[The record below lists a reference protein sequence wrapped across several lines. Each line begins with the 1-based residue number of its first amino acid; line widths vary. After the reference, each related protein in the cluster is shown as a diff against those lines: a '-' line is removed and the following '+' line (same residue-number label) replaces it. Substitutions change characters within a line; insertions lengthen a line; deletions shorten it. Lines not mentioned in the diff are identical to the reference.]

1 MSFKDGEMRA
11 ISVLGTFVV
20 TSALFLPVIYLTEAA
35 EASHTKWD
43 DMESIEASIAYKK
56 TPQKQ
61 PQKQTHE
68 VEKPKDNTISHDEN
82 KKPVDECKVNK
93 DCKTDEKC
101 EDHRCVAKKI
111 EHIID
116 PKAPINFG
124 SNSRPD
130 DDSAAGKPTTQPGD
144 FNGNEFGWAPQSKG
158 HPFWQHFAK
167 DIHDNFLL
175 PSISEAN
182 GFPVGCFHITPDG
195 KIADIKIKEKSES
208 TDLQQAAEHAIDAV
222 KKLRNDNPEPVPTE
236 LLGATNRWIC
246 FRFDPNKT

>member
-61 PQKQTHE
+61 PQKKTQQ
-68 VEKPKDNTISHDEN
+68 VEEKKDPGVSRDEQ
-82 KKPVDECKVNK
+82 KKPIEGCKVDK
-93 DCKTDEKC
+93 DCKADEKC
-101 EDHRCVAKKI
+101 KDTRCVPKEDKVAKV
-111 EHIID
+111 D
-116 PKAPINFG
+116 PKDPFKG
-124 SNSRPD
+124 HHRPD
-130 DDSAAGKPTTQPGD
+130 DSDNPTGKPTVDPGD
-144 FNGNEFGWAPQSKG
+144 FNGNEFGWAPQTKG

-167 DIHDNFLL
+167 DIHDNFTL

-208 TDLQQAAEHAIDAV
+208 SDLQQAAEHAIDAV